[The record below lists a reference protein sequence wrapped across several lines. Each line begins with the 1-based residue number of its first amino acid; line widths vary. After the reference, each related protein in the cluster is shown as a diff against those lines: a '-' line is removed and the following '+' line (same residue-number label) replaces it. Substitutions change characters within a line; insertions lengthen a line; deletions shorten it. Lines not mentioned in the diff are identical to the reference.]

1 MLIGVVSTKIEGAVN
16 GLKLGSPKTKD
27 TSYQIYNPGGDSG
40 SNVSRLY
47 PNAALGDNTSGNLVN
62 YNLNKEYKSTTT

>member
-1 MLIGVVSTKIEGAVN
+1 MVSNLGVQKQKTQVTKSTTRGEIAVV
-16 GLKLGSPKTKD
+16 
-27 TSYQIYNPGGDSG
+27 I
-40 SNVSRLY
+40 NVSRLY